1 MPRPDNE
8 WLDDILDAA
17 IEIQSYVTGV
27 TYEAFA
33 SDSMRRNATLQQLT
47 VIGEAAA
54 RMTSGIRERH
64 PNVEW
69 MSMIGFR
76 NVAVHG
82 YFRMTWKI
90 VWETATTD
98 IPDLAEQIADILT
111 AEFPPAGPAGP
122 EPVG

>member
-1 MPRPDNE
+1 MPRPDDE

-98 IPDLAEQIADILT
+98 IPDLAEQIADI
-111 AEFPPAGPAGP
+111 
-122 EPVG
+122 